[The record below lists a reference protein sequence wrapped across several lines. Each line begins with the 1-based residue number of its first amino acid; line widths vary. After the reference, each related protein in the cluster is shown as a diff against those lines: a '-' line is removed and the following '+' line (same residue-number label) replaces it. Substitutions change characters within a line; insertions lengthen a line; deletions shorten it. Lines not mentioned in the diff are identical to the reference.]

1 MNIYI
6 TYESTFFTEQQIKQ
20 LSKYGKL
27 IFLENYFD
35 LDNAKYLQ
43 EDEEKVLMS
52 DPEWYNW
59 NLREQHIIKIKNLK
73 AICINTTAFDWIDWK
88 YCNNNEII
96 VTHTPKYSTD
106 FVAEYAI
113 FLLMCLAKKLP
124 IQIKTN
130 YKMEYNHEM
139 LNTEIKNKTVGIIR
153 KSRKSRNRLCI

>member
-6 TYESTFFTEQQIKQ
+6 TYERTFFTEQQINE
-20 LSKYGKL
+20 LSRYGKL

-35 LDNAKYLQ
+35 LDDVKYL
-43 EDEEKVLMS
+43 EDNEEKILMA
-52 DPEWYNW
+52 DPEWYHW
-59 NLREQHIIKIKNLK
+59 NLREEHIEKIKNLK

-88 YCNNNEII
+88 YCNNKKII
-96 VTHTPKYSTD
+96 VTNTPKYSTD
-106 FVAEYAI
+106 SVAEYAV

-139 LNTEIKNKTVGIIR
+139 LNKQ
-153 KSRKSRNRLCI
+153 